1 MERVL
6 VLLGG
11 LAVLSLGFGLLEWRF
26 PSISGQRRFRRA
38 GYFTDVA
45 WWLFTPTVGKLFTGI
60 VVTVSVIALGAVLG
74 LGITGDHLRGIAE
87 RDTLIGRQPL
97 LLQIGA
103 FLLLADFLAYWSH
116 RAHHTFERLWRLH
129 AVHHSSTEVDWLSS
143 VRVHPLND
151 AIGST
156 LVATPLLL
164 LGFSVATIGVY
175 LPFLT
180 LYAIMLHA
188 NVGWTYGPL
197 RYVIASPVYHRWHH
211 SAEPEAINKNFA
223 GLFPF
228 WDRVLGTQYLPK
240 DRQPITFGV
249 AGDAPPA
256 AFLPQLIYPFR
267 SPRRQPAA
275 TFESA

>member
-6 VLLGG
+6 VLVGVLG
-11 LAVLSLGFGLLEWRF
+11 VLSLGFGLLEWRF
-26 PSISGQRRFRRA
+26 PAIRGQKKFRRA

-60 VVTVSVIALGAVLG
+60 VVAVSIIGLGALLG

-87 RDTLIGRQPL
+87 RDTFIGRQPIV
-97 LLQIGA
+97 LQIAA
-103 FLLLADFLAYWSH
+103 FLVLADFLAYWSH
-116 RAHHTFERLWRLH
+116 RAHHTIGRLWKLH

-156 LVATPLLL
+156 IVATPLLL
-164 LGFSVATIGVY
+164 LGFSVGTLGAY

-188 NVGWTYGPL
+188 NVGWSFGPL
-197 RYVIASPVYHRWHH
+197 RYVIASPTYHRWHH
-211 SAEPEAINKNFA
+211 SAEPEAIDKNFA

-228 WDRVLGTQYLPK
+228 WDRLFGTLYMPK
-240 DRQPITFGV
+240 DRRPTRFGV
-249 AGDAPPA
+249 VGEAPPA
-256 AFLPQLIYPFR
+256 AFLPQLVYPFR
-267 SPRRQPAA
+267 SQRHEAAA
-275 TFESA
+275 TFDTA

>member
-6 VLLGG
+6 VLVAA
-11 LAVLSLGFGLLEWRF
+11 LAVLSLGFGVLEWRF
-26 PSISGQRRFRRA
+26 PAIRGQRKFRRA
-38 GYFTDVA
+38 GYLTDVA

-60 VVTVSVIALGAVLG
+60 VVAVSIIGLGAVLG

-87 RDTLIGRQPL
+87 RDTFIGRQPL

-103 FLLLADFLAYWSH
+103 FLLMADFLAYWSH
-116 RAHHTFERLWRLH
+116 RAHHTIGRLWKLH

-156 LVATPLLL
+156 IVATPLLL
-164 LGFSVATIGVY
+164 LGFSVGTLGVY

-188 NVGWTYGPL
+188 NVSWSFGPL
-197 RYVIASPVYHRWHH
+197 RLVLASPTYHRWHH
-211 SAEPEAINKNFA
+211 SAEPAAVNKNYA

-228 WDRVLGTQYLPK
+228 WDRVFGTLYMPK
-240 DRQPITFGV
+240 DRRPTTFGV
-249 AGDAPPA
+249 VGDAPPA
-256 AFLPQLIYPFR
+256 AFLPQLLYPFR
-267 SPRRQPAA
+267 SPRRHTAA
-275 TFESA
+275 TIETA

>member
-11 LAVLSLGFGLLEWRF
+11 LAVLSVGFGLLEWRF
-26 PSISGQRRFRRA
+26 PAVRGQKRFRRA
-38 GYFTDVA
+38 GYFTDLA
-45 WWLFTPTVGKLFTGI
+45 WWLFTPTAGKLFSG
-60 VVTVSVIALGAVLG
+60 VVVAVAIIGLGAVLG

-87 RDTLIGRQPL
+87 RDTFIGRQPL

-116 RAHHTFERLWRLH
+116 RAHHTIGRLWKLH
-129 AVHHSSTEVDWLSS
+129 SVHHSSTEVDWLSS

-156 LVATPLLL
+156 IVATPLLL
-164 LGFSVATIGVY
+164 LGFSAGTLGAY
-175 LPFLT
+175 LPFLA

-188 NVGWTYGPL
+188 NVGWSFGPL
-197 RYVIASPVYHRWHH
+197 RYVIASPAFHRWHH
-211 SAEPEAINKNFA
+211 SAEPEAVNRNFA

-228 WDRVLGTQYLPK
+228 WDHLFGTLYLPK
-240 DRQPITFGV
+240 DRRPARFGV
-249 AGDAPPA
+249 VGDAPPP
-256 AFLPQLIYPFR
+256 AFLPQLLYPFR
-267 SPRRQPAA
+267 SSRKPPASTLETA
-275 TFESA
+275 